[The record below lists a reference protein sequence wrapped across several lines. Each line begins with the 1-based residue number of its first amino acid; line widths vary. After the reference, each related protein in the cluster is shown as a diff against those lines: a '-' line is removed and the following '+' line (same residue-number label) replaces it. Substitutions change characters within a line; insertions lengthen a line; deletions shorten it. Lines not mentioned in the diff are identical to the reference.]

1 MPRWHGNVRL
11 WQVLLG
17 VKLGPTWEDS
27 RSSKFGQ
34 FTKKT
39 IKVML
44 QYLVLQHARHVASHE
59 NSPRLRAPP
68 QPRLWLGIFSTG
80 QCQNRHLQGWSG
92 FIDLRSA
99 ILQSQRRQTWRAG
112 KSPMKFG
119 GFNGKI
125 IYVKLWKYQLIVFF
139 SASHAWWHRK
149 TLSVR
154 DPKEIWVIPTG
165 CYSTGFQVHSEQPLG
180 E

>member
-1 MPRWHGNVRL
+1 MRL

-34 FTKKT
+34 FSKKT

-125 IYVKLWKYQLIVFF
+125 IYVKLWKYQLNIYKLCFF
-139 SASHAWWHRK
+139 QQAM
-149 TLSVR
+149 L
-154 DPKEIWVIPTG
+154 DDTG
-165 CYSTGFQVHSEQPLG
+165 RHCL
-180 E
+180 